1 MDAFATIFELIDMRS
16 FSNLWFWIVL
26 AVIWSTA
33 SHWVLGVPYDMVTR
47 AKRQGGRAMDDLN
60 ALVGI
65 YVRRLL
71 YIAREAGAVLVGIVF
86 FALTMLAALGFGYG
100 VELCQALFLLFC
112 PLVLVGALSMRT
124 ASRIASRDIRDE
136 ALFPV
141 LRWHR
146 FWTQVIGM
154 NAIFITSMWGMFQ
167 NLRLGPLAG

>member
-47 AKRQGGRAMDDLN
+47 AKRQGGAALEDLN
-60 ALVGI
+60 TLVAI
-65 YVRRLL
+65 YVKRML
-71 YIAREAGAVLVGIVF
+71 YISREAGMILVALVS
-86 FALTMLAALGFGYG
+86 FALTILAALGFFYG
-100 VELCQALFLLFC
+100 VEFCQALFLLMC
-112 PLVLVGALSMRT
+112 PLVLIGMLSLRT
-124 ASRIASRDIRDE
+124 AARIDGQGIRGE

-146 FWTQVIGM
+146 FWIQVIGM
-154 NAIFITSMWGMFQ
+154 NAILITSMWGMFQ
-167 NLRLGPLAG
+167 NLRLGALAG